1 MYVRNTGTMGRS
13 AAQSAPCGTFNSST
27 MMVMMMAITPSLNA
41 SRRPFVIA
49 PLRPH
54 GTFVTR
60 DYNGRAPRAPA
71 PDARSSPA
79 VVGHVEHVV
88 AGDDAG
94 DAAELFDEDGRVAA
108 ELADDFG

>member
-13 AAQSAPCGTFNSST
+13 AAQSAPCGIFSSST

-54 GTFVTR
+54 GTSVAH
-60 DYNGRAPRAPA
+60 DYNGRRRPPPPPTPA
-71 PDARSSPA
+71 SSPA

-94 DAAELFDEDGRVAA
+94 DAAELFDEDGRVA
-108 ELADDFG
+108 